1 MPDPLR
7 AIPPDRPGSLQGRH
21 TGMPLQPLS
30 ISATPGNRPAPPDP
44 VRAVP
49 RDRPSPPLNPPGSGS
64 CPVHIL
70 ARQTLTSARSL
81 ARLLS
86 RLRISLK
93 RCHVCPTSASC
104 PLPAEFN
111 AQLTIA
117 LQEIA
122 DEWRLG
128 GESR

>member
-1 MPDPLR
+1 M
-7 AIPPDRPGSLQGRH
+7 S
-21 TGMPLQPLS
+21 
-30 ISATPGNRPAPPDP
+30 DP

-49 RDRPSPPLNPPGSGS
+49 RDRPTPPFNPPGSGS

-70 ARQTLTSARSL
+70 ARQTLSSARSL

-86 RLRISLK
+86 RLRGSLNQC
-93 RCHVCPTSASC
+93 RACPTNASC

-128 GESR
+128 

>member
-1 MPDPLR
+1 MSNPAP
-7 AIPPDRPGSLQGRH
+7 LQGRH
-21 TGMPLQPLS
+21 RGLPPQIQSVP
-30 ISATPGNRPAPPDP
+30 AAPPVIGTGP
-44 VRAVP
+44 VSYTV
-49 RDRPSPPLNPPGSGS
+49 RDRPSPHFNPPGSGS

-70 ARQTLTSARSL
+70 ARQSLSSARSL

-86 RLRISLK
+86 RLRVSMNQC
-93 RCHVCPTSASC
+93 RSCPTNTSC

-128 GESR
+128 